1 MMQDTD
7 AELRGETIRIQLR
20 EPKWVDAVGFVVAAI
35 LLFGGFFSAQPINT
49 MPGLGLILAL
59 GFFGRW
65 RLGDCQLVLSE
76 RGIRLQ
82 AYSHSP
88 FFFWS
93 RPWSRPYYCVGEIP
107 WRNFAGAGVTRS
119 MMTQCLGINVAH
131 LGTFLGTRVQFTDQ
145 QTVNNIKRN
154 TLSAGSLVRPILGLV
169 LKLVGCSQLPRS
181 NGEVAILEW
190 NRANYGYHVVIFGR
204 PLWFFGRP
212 FRGGPEKIVEVICKR
227 ARIPAAL
234 GSE

>member
-107 WRNFAGAGVTRS
+107 WGNFAGAGVTRS

-131 LGTFLGTRVQFTDQ
+131 LGAFLGTRVQFTDQ
-145 QTVNNIKRN
+145 QTVKQYQ
-154 TLSAGSLVRPILGLV
+154 AEHPICG
-169 LKLVGCSQLPRS
+169 
-181 NGEVAILEW
+181 
-190 NRANYGYHVVIFGR
+190 IFGSPDTR
-204 PLWFFGRP
+204 SCVEARRLQSAPTVKW
-212 FRGGPEKIVEVICKR
+212 GGCNPGVESCEL
-227 ARIPAAL
+227 RIPRRYFWQTVVVFWQTVQR
-234 GSE
+234 GP